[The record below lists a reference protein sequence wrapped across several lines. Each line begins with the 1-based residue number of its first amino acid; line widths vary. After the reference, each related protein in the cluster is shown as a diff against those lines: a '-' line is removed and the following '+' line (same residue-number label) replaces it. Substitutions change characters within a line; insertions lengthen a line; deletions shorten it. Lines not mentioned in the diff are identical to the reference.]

1 MMSYD
6 PYEALQAY
14 IDKKMYKDAL
24 RMVNEFDDEFL
35 KRLRFFDIS
44 EAERNTLFS
53 KRTAAEKLRTI
64 LADKIKNQKIE
75 EQREYEQRE
84 RERSERIAKRRVP
97 GSADSVYHIDPEI
110 LAIAEAN
117 ETEVDFAWME
127 A

>member
-1 MMSYD
+1 MSYD

-14 IDKKMYKDAL
+14 IDKKMYEDAL
-24 RMVNEFDDEFL
+24 RMVNEFDEEFL
-35 KRLRFFDIS
+35 KRLRFLDIS
-44 EAERNTLFS
+44 DAGRYTLMS

-64 LADKIKNQKIE
+64 LAVKIKNQEIE
-75 EQREYEQRE
+75 RQREYEQRE
-84 RERSERIAKRRVP
+84 RERSERIARMKVP
-97 GSADSVYHIDPEI
+97 GSADNVYHIDPDI

>member
-1 MMSYD
+1 MSYD

-14 IDKKMYKDAL
+14 IDKKMYEDAL
-24 RMVNEFDDEFL
+24 RMVNEFDEEFL
-35 KRLRFFDIS
+35 KRLRFLDIS
-44 EAERNTLFS
+44 DAERYTLMS
-53 KRTAAEKLRTI
+53 KRTAAEKLRMM
-64 LADKIKNQKIE
+64 LGVKIKNQEIE

-97 GSADSVYHIDPEI
+97 GSADSVYHIDPDI

-117 ETEVDFAWME
+117 ETEVDFGWME